1 MGLDR
6 RQLLVSGA
14 ATGVAALP
22 LPTAAAVPDLAAID
36 HDRILRQ
43 ARAALARDVVTL
55 SAFPARRSPGGPN
68 DYYSEG
74 DYWWPDPAHPGG
86 PYIRRDGLSNP
97 DKFDDH
103 RLALIRLSLDM
114 PALTAAWRL
123 TGDAVFGQKAAAHLR
138 AWFVTPATRMTPNLE
153 HAQAI
158 IGVNTGR
165 GIGIIDTLHLVEVA
179 RAFERL
185 GKADENLFPAADR
198 AAVTQWFD
206 AYFTWLTSS
215 ANGLDEK
222 SQANNHGTAWWLQAT
237 MFARVSGH
245 TAFAVDAA
253 QAMRETII
261 PKQVAPD
268 GSLPLELARTK
279 PYAYCLFDLEVMT
292 ALCHLLAEA
301 GRSVWRFET
310 ADGRGVARAE
320 AFMFPYIKDKARW
333 PFPRDVEYFDAFP
346 IRQAS
351 LLFCGVALDR
361 PDYLAL
367 WRSLPSDSEV
377 PEVIRNFPIR
387 QPVLWF

>member
-1 MGLDR
+1 MDR
-6 RQLLVSGA
+6 RRLLGFGA
-14 ATGVAALP
+14 AASVAAVAGP
-22 LPTAAAVPDLAAID
+22 AAASVPDLNAID
-36 HDRILRQ
+36 HDRVVRQ
-43 ARAALARDVVTL
+43 ARAALAHDIVTL
-55 SAFPARRSPGGPN
+55 TAFPAKRSPGGPN

-114 PALTAAWRL
+114 PALTAAWVV
-123 TGDAVFGQKAAAHLR
+123 TGDAQFARKAVAHLR
-138 AWFVTPATRMTPNLE
+138 AWFVQPLTRMTPNLE

-158 IGVNTGR
+158 IGVNSGR

-185 GKADENLFPAADR
+185 RRAGEDIFPAADK
-198 AAVTQWFD
+198 AAVTLWFD
-206 AYFTWLTSS
+206 AYVTWLTTS
-215 ANGLDEK
+215 ANGLEEK

-245 TAFAVDAA
+245 AAFAA
-253 QAMRETII
+253 QAAKAVREIII
-261 PKQVAPD
+261 PKQIAPD

-301 GRSVWRFET
+301 GQSVWRFET
-310 ADGRGVARAE
+310 PDGRGVARAE

-333 PFPRDVEYFDAFP
+333 PYPHDVEYFDDFP

-351 LLFCGVALDR
+351 LLFCGTALDR

-367 WRSLPSDSEV
+367 WRTLPADSNV
-377 PEVIRNFPIR
+377 PEVIRNFPLR
-387 QPVLWF
+387 QPILWF